1 MRQLVVGVGD
11 GGISRDPD
19 VLIVTYALGSCVAVM
34 LHDPVTRVSGM
45 VHYMLPESAMSSAP
59 TQDRPW
65 MFADTGISCLLR
77 AALDQGADK
86 RRLLVFAA
94 GGAQLMNDTTMFN
107 IGKRNCLALRKAL
120 WKFGLVPHAQETG
133 GTVAR
138 TVRMEVG
145 TGRVWLQIPGGEPR
159 EMSARTPASPRG
171 PGKEANDG
179 AEHPDRG

>member
-11 GGISRDPD
+11 GGVSRDPD

-34 LHDPVTRVSGM
+34 LHDPVARVSGM
-45 VHYMLPESAMSSAP
+45 VHYMLPEASMSS
-59 TQDRPW
+59 DKSNVRPW

-77 AALDQGADK
+77 VALDQGADE
-86 RRLLVFAA
+86 RRLVIFAA
-94 GGAQLMNDTTMFN
+94 GGAQVMNDNSMFN

-120 WKFGLVPHAQETG
+120 WKCGLVADAEETG

-145 TGRVWLQIPGGEPR
+145 SGRVWLQSPGGEQR
-159 EMSARTPASPRG
+159 EMKRLPAAQPRF
-171 PGKEANDG
+171 A
-179 AEHPDRG
+179 